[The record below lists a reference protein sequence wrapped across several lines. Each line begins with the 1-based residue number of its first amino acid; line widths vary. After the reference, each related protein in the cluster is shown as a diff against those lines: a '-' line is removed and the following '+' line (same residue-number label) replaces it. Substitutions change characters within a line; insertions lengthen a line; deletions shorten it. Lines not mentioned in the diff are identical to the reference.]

1 MLEQKS
7 VIDQELLKNDLRSLD
22 PKQFYFKHII
32 KSQNWYFEEYL
43 KIPTCDLIDRMDYFK
58 EIVSTGLKISFHSLQ
73 IVGSAKT
80 GYSLSPHKLLIPFH
94 DGSGPLEPSSDI
106 DIAIVSERLYQ
117 KFWDRLRN
125 VKGLWNKYYYDQL
138 TRSIFRGY
146 INDKDL
152 MRINDVREEWT
163 ELTSPINVSLQDNL
177 GFVHPISYRLY
188 RYWDDLEDYQ
198 LYSISKAKKKL
209 EEE

>member
-1 MLEQKS
+1 MEVKN
-7 VIDQELLKNDLRSLD
+7 VADRERLKNDLLSLD

-43 KIPTCDLIDRMDYFK
+43 QIPTTDLIEKMDYFK
-58 EIVSTGLKISFHSLQ
+58 EIVSTGFNISFHSLQ

-80 GYSLSPHKLLIPFH
+80 GYSLSPFKLLNPFH
-94 DGSGPLEPSSDI
+94 DGSGTHETPSDI

-117 KFWDRLRN
+117 KYWDRLRN
-125 VKGLWNKYYYDQL
+125 INGLWNKYYYDQL
-138 TRSIFRGY
+138 TKSIFRGY

-152 MRINDVREEWT
+152 MRINGVREEWT

-177 GFVHPISYRLY
+177 GIVHPISYRLY
-188 RYWDDLEDYQ
+188 RYWDDLEAYQ
-198 LYSISKAKKKL
+198 LYGISRARKIL
-209 EEE
+209 EDE

>member
-1 MLEQKS
+1 MEEKS
-7 VIDQELLKNDLRSLD
+7 VNEREQLMNDLRSLD
-22 PKQFYFKHII
+22 PKQFYFKYIV
-32 KSQNWYFEEYL
+32 KSQNWYFENYL
-43 KIPTCDLIDRMDYFK
+43 KIPANDLIDRMDYFN
-58 EIVSTGLKISFHSLQ
+58 EIVSTGLNISFHSMK

-80 GYSLSPHKLLIPFH
+80 GFSLSPHKLLTPFH
-94 DGSGPLEPSSDI
+94 DGGGPKEPSSDI

-125 VKGLWNKYYYDQL
+125 VQGLWNRYYYDQL

-152 MRINDVREEWT
+152 MRINGVREEWT

-177 GFVHPISYRLY
+177 GFVHPISYRVY

-198 LYSISKAKKKL
+198 LYGITKAKEKL
-209 EEE
+209 EAE